1 VEQQTMMVTV
11 EGIADQ
17 IKAGE
22 YEEARQT
29 LDSIGE
35 TDENRCELRFLRG
48 YLQEL
53 TYERE
58 AALATY
64 EEVLKLDADHSRA
77 RFRAAVVSDLLGDD
91 DAAIVHYE
99 KCVAEKPA
107 RVNALIN
114 LAVLY
119 EECGRL
125 REAECC
131 LESVLAEYPNHR
143 RAKHF
148 LKSVDS
154 SYTMRYDEVSQRERE
169 HRSAILDT
177 PISDFELSVRSRN
190 CLRQMDI
197 KSLGDLLRTT
207 EAELLS
213 YKNFGE
219 TSLNEIKAMLR
230 QKGLSLGQGLQP
242 IESSFLTKAALMA
255 ETSAFVNKPVAELE
269 LSVRSR
275 RCLQSLGVNSLGE
288 LAMCSEVELM
298 ETKNFGQT
306 SLNEIKRQL
315 AIYGLS
321 FRS

>member
-1 VEQQTMMVTV
+1 MERQTMTVTV
-11 EGIADQ
+11 EEITDR

-22 YEEARQT
+22 YEEARQM
-29 LDSIGE
+29 LGAVGE
-35 TDENRCELRFLRG
+35 TDDNRCEVRFLRG
-48 YLQEL
+48 RLHEL
-53 TYERE
+53 TYDRE

-64 EEVLKLDADHSRA
+64 EEVLELDAQHTKA
-77 RFRAAVVSDLLGDD
+77 RFRAALLSDLLGDD
-91 DAAIVHYE
+91 ETAIAHYE
-99 KCVAEKPA
+99 KCAVEKPA
-107 RVNALIN
+107 HVNVLIN

-119 EECGRL
+119 EERGRL
-125 REAECC
+125 QEAECC
-131 LESVLAEYPNHR
+131 LESVLAEYPNHE

-197 KSLGDLLRTT
+197 KTLGDLLRTT

-230 QKGLSLGQGLQP
+230 QKGLALGQGLQP
-242 IESSFLTKAALMA
+242 VESPFLTKAASP
-255 ETSAFVNKPVAELE
+255 EESSIYVNKPLAELE

-275 RCLQSLGVNSLGE
+275 RCLQQLGVNTLGE
-288 LAMCSEVELM
+288 LAMCSESDLM

-315 AIYGLS
+315 AIYGLT

>member
-1 VEQQTMMVTV
+1 MMVTV

-91 DAAIVHYE
+91 DAAMAHYE

-143 RAKHF
+143 RARHF

-197 KSLGDLLRTT
+197 KTLGDLLRTT

-230 QKGLSLGQGLQP
+230 QKRLSLGQGLQP
-242 IESSFLTKAALMA
+242 IESSFLTKAASMA

-275 RCLQSLGVNSLGE
+275 RCLQSLGVNTLGE

>member
-1 VEQQTMMVTV
+1 MMVTV
-11 EGIADQ
+11 EGIAEQ
-17 IKAGE
+17 IKAGK
-22 YEEARQT
+22 YEDAGQMLMAVE
-29 LDSIGE
+29 E
-35 TDENRCELRFLRG
+35 TDENRCDVRYLRG

-53 TYERE
+53 AYERE

-64 EEVLKLDADHSRA
+64 EEVLELNADHSEA
-77 RFRAAVVSDLLGDD
+77 RFRAALVSDLLGDD
-91 DAAIVHYE
+91 EAAIAHYE
-99 KCVAEKPA
+99 KCAAEKAAP
-107 RVNALIN
+107 VNALIN

-119 EECGRL
+119 EERARL
-125 REAECC
+125 QEAECC
-131 LESVLAEYPNHR
+131 LQSVLAEFPNHR
-143 RAKHF
+143 RALHF

-154 SYTMRYDEVSQRERE
+154 SYTMRYDEVTQRERE
-169 HRSAILDT
+169 HRFAILDT

-230 QKGLSLGQGLQP
+230 QKTLTLGQGLQP
-242 IESSFLTKAALMA
+242 VESPFLAKADSAA

-275 RCLQSLGVNSLGE
+275 RCLQSLGVHSLGD
-288 LAMCSEVELM
+288 LAMCSEAELM
-298 ETKNFGQT
+298 DTKNFGQT

-315 AIYGLS
+315 AIFGLS